1 MADGTV
7 LIVGGTGGLGREVA
21 AHYADQGREVII
33 TGRDPAKT
41 REVAADL
48 GSNTGSIAFDL
59 AQPETIAA
67 ALSEVGNVDK
77 LVLSAIARDNNP
89 VRDYDVGGAVM
100 LATMKLVGYTEVIH
114 TLLPRLSDDSSV
126 VLFGGRAKDRPY
138 PGSTTVT
145 AVNGAVSSMI
155 TTFAIELAPIR
166 FNAIHP
172 GIVGDS
178 PFWEGK
184 PAALEAVVE
193 RTPTRASRHDGRRR
207 RCHGLPT
214 REPVG
219 ERDQPLC
226 GQWLAAH
233 VAGSGCSD
241 MTEELDGIGDRLRDE
256 RTKAGI
262 SQRELARRLGLSASL
277 ISQLESG
284 LSKPSVGTLYA
295 IVTELDLS
303 LDKLLRGDDDPRRDD
318 GGSGSF
324 ESNGRVSPL
333 VHPEERKTIDL
344 ASGVRWEQLTADTE
358 EGVDFLHAI
367 YEVGGASTP
376 DESLMRHHGREYGYV
391 ISGKMGIQLGF
402 DLFELEPGDSIAFE
416 STQPHRLFNRG
427 DEPVHAIWFVVGRGA
442 DDRAHG
448 D

>member
-1 MADGTV
+1 
-7 LIVGGTGGLGREVA
+7 
-21 AHYADQGREVII
+21 
-33 TGRDPAKT
+33 
-41 REVAADL
+41 
-48 GSNTGSIAFDL
+48 
-59 AQPETIAA
+59 
-67 ALSEVGNVDK
+67 
-77 LVLSAIARDNNP
+77 
-89 VRDYDVGGAVM
+89 
-100 LATMKLVGYTEVIH
+100 
-114 TLLPRLSDDSSV
+114 
-126 VLFGGRAKDRPY
+126 
-138 PGSTTVT
+138 
-145 AVNGAVSSMI
+145 
-155 TTFAIELAPIR
+155 
-166 FNAIHP
+166 
-172 GIVGDS
+172 
-178 PFWEGK
+178 
-184 PAALEAVVE
+184 
-193 RTPTRASRHDGRRR
+193 
-207 RCHGLPT
+207 
-214 REPVG
+214 
-219 ERDQPLC
+219 
-226 GQWLAAH
+226 
-233 VAGSGCSD
+233 

-303 LDKLLRGDDDPRRDD
+303 LDKLLRGDDNPRRDD